1 MAKYYKE
8 RHETEKEEELK
19 KKHKFFAWIP
29 TFAKHIQY
37 NEENAEIVQ
46 ELNGNKAL
54 EVVETKLANDPSQRA
69 SEFLAAICWH
79 HYHGSPETKSF
90 ELLEKRAA
98 TDEYI
103 ADMLIQLLSNHQS
116 VCTVK
121 GAVGALAGIKHP
133 RAFEFLQRLLPQD
146 VQMFPMH
153 IPEAIGKL
161 GDPRG
166 IKLLLNV
173 LSNAY
178 DAPQGGEDDD
188 SDDEIFMSIGKDR
201 LYSEACLALVAFK
214 GTLGLRECLVLVLIF
229 TICRRRRGS

>member
-79 HYHGSPETKSF
+79 HYHGPPETKSF

-146 VQMFPMH
+146 VSNSNCLQTRTNIFRRF
-153 IPEAIGKL
+153 KCSL
-161 GDPRG
+161 CTSL
-166 IKLLLNV
+166 KLLANL
-173 LSNAY
+173 
-178 DAPQGGEDDD
+178 
-188 SDDEIFMSIGKDR
+188 EI
-201 LYSEACLALVAFK
+201 LVASN
-214 GTLGLRECLVLVLIF
+214 C
-229 TICRRRRGS
+229 C

>member
-1 MAKYYKE
+1 
-8 RHETEKEEELK
+8 
-19 KKHKFFAWIP
+19 
-29 TFAKHIQY
+29 
-37 NEENAEIVQ
+37 
-46 ELNGNKAL
+46 
-54 EVVETKLANDPSQRA
+54 
-69 SEFLAAICWH
+69 
-79 HYHGSPETKSF
+79 
-90 ELLEKRAA
+90 
-98 TDEYI
+98 
-103 ADMLIQLLSNHQS
+103 
-116 VCTVK
+116 
-121 GAVGALAGIKHP
+121 
-133 RAFEFLQRLLPQD
+133 
-146 VQMFPMH
+146 MH